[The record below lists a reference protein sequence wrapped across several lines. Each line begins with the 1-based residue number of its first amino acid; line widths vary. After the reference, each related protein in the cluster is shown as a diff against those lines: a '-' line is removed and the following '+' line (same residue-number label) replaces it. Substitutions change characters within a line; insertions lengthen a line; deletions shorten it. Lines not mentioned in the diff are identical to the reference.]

1 MGPAQAANDAE
12 LIARLRSGTV
22 EEDSALKTI
31 YRLHF
36 HTVAGYVQRNSGDR
50 DAARDVFQDGIVVLY
65 RNIKEG
71 RFNGESALGTYLFSI
86 CRFLWLKA
94 LRRKG
99 REPSEP
105 VDDNAVYEMPLGSL
119 LDDERRNAVLAL
131 FGRLGEACQRMLLL
145 SFYEDL
151 DMKEIAARTGLKDE
165 QNARN
170 KKFKCLRALKDL
182 IANDPKAERTLHEL
196 REHS

>member
-1 MGPAQAANDAE
+1 
-12 LIARLRSGTV
+12 
-22 EEDSALKTI
+22 
-31 YRLHF
+31 
-36 HTVAGYVQRNSGDR
+36 
-50 DAARDVFQDGIVVLY
+50 
-65 RNIKEG
+65 
-71 RFNGESALGTYLFSI
+71 
-86 CRFLWLKA
+86 
-94 LRRKG
+94 
-99 REPSEP
+99 
-105 VDDNAVYEMPLGSL
+105 MPLGSL
-119 LDDERRNAVLAL
+119 LADERRNAVLAL

-182 IANDPKAERTLHEL
+182 IAKDANDERTLHEL